1 MGNQSL
7 QLRAYPLSQLAS
19 VWYTFLGLRVIGHS
33 LEIPPIVA
41 PGCIGGVGLGV
52 NGLHDPLPNMVHW
65 HGPESS
71 LQPAA
76 RLFRA

>member
-7 QLRAYPLSQLAS
+7 QFRAYPLTQLAS

-33 LEIPPIVA
+33 
-41 PGCIGGVGLGV
+41 IGGVGLGV

-76 RLFRA
+76 RLVLA